1 VLRPLAMFVFFTVLL
16 TTRAD
21 AQVEEPLKLIHEI
34 SMPDFHDGDFDHF
47 AKTWVGI
54 ESAPEHRARAGF
66 SYNARFP

>member
-1 VLRPLAMFVFFTVLL
+1 MLRPLAMFVFFTVLL

-47 AKTWVGI
+47 AKTWG
-54 ESAPEHRARAGF
+54 EDLHLLAAEHAQHTT
-66 SYNARFP
+66 